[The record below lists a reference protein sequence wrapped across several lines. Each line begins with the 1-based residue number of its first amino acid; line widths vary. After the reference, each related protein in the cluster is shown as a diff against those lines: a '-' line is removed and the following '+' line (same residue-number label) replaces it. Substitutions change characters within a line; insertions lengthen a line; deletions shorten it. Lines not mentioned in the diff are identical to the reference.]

1 MAARIL
7 LLLVLSLGL
16 APAASTA
23 GEVAGSV
30 SLGVEG
36 VHLAS
41 QGPIAVYLESR
52 SGAQPGSPPGRRP
65 AIRQNGAHFV
75 PDFLVVAAGT
85 TVDMPNDD
93 TIFHNVFS
101 LSRPNEFDLGVY
113 PAGQS
118 RSVTFAHAGLVRVYC
133 SIHESMR
140 GTVLVAPSR
149 WFAVVSAGGA
159 YRIRDVPPGSYSLH
173 VWNERLPALERKIA
187 VPDGSVRVDVTLG
200 VPGS

>member
-1 MAARIL
+1 
-7 LLLVLSLGL
+7 
-16 APAASTA
+16 
-23 GEVAGSV
+23 
-30 SLGVEG
+30 
-36 VHLAS
+36 
-41 QGPIAVYLESR
+41 
-52 SGAQPGSPPGRRP
+52 
-65 AIRQNGAHFV
+65 
-75 PDFLVVAAGT
+75 VVAAGT
-85 TVDMPNDD
+85 SVDMPNDD

-118 RSVTFAHAGLVRVYC
+118 RSVTFAHAGLVRLYC

-149 WFAVVSAGGA
+149 WFAVVSPGGA